1 MNERL
6 KSDSQKEEGNRVLV
20 FGCLVYV
27 PRLDGAGAKAPNTS
41 AISPTA
47 AVMIMPIA
55 ASCNPVQTL
64 VKTFVAVV
72 LAEPVKWREPTAL
85 WKLATINTAA
95 IIIIARAI
103 IPIMS
108 PTRTQHSPPPNFFRK
123 FKDKRKYLKKIKL
136 FSMLFPLT

>member
-27 PRLDGAGAKAPNTS
+27 PRLGAGAKAPNTS

-47 AVMIMPIA
+47 AVMIMPMA
-55 ASCNPVQTL
+55 ANCKPVQTL
-64 VKTFVAVV
+64 VNTFVAVV

-108 PTRTQHSPPPNFFRK
+108 PTRTHFHLLQTFSRK
-123 FKDKRKYLKKIKL
+123 FKDKRKYLKKIR
-136 FSMLFPLT
+136 LFPCFPLA